1 MTGLLRE
8 SDLMNKKFLL
18 GYSIVIGFYLMI
30 VLFGIIKYN
39 SDLAQTI
46 NWIIMI
52 LNVIILFAVAIMNKL
67 NKRKDIS

>member
-1 MTGLLRE
+1 
-8 SDLMNKKFLL
+8 MNKKFLL

-30 VLFGIIKYN
+30 VVFGIIKYN